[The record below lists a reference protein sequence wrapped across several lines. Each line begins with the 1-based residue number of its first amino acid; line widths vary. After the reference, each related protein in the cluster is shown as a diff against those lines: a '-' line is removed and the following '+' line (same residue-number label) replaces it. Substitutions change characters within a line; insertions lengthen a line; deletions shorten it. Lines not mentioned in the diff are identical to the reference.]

1 MLKLDITE
9 TEIAPCLLMF
19 LQAPWTFQISR
30 LLLSRKLDRLSGENE
45 DLLQQLDTFS
55 TDLKTTAN
63 ENAALKQAANE
74 NAALKAKCEKLQK
87 AADKAMELEASLI
100 CLREKE
106 KQLTARASQVDDLSG
121 GDGQENFSL
130 NSSYFLYP

>member
-1 MLKLDITE
+1 M
-9 TEIAPCLLMF
+9 
-19 LQAPWTFQISR
+19 
-30 LLLSRKLDRLSGENE
+30 
-45 DLLQQLDTFS
+45 LQQLDTFS
-55 TDLKTTAN
+55 TDLKKTAN

-106 KQLTARASQVDDLSG
+106 KQLTAKASQVDDLSG
-121 GDGQENFSL
+121 GDGQENVSL
-130 NSSYFLYP
+130 NSSYFLQHFIKLLEMIVCKIFVRCALMKQCSAKFSLETSFSC

>member
-1 MLKLDITE
+1 VFVN
-9 TEIAPCLLMF
+9 F
-19 LQAPWTFQISR
+19 LASRFTVQIPW

-45 DLLQQLDTFS
+45 DLLQQLETFS
-55 TDLKTTAN
+55 TDLKKTAN

-106 KQLTARASQVDDLSG
+106 KQLTAKASQVDDLSG
-121 GDGQENFSL
+121 GDGQENFSIHRIFC
-130 NSSYFLYP
+130 NPA